1 MTQPSEP
8 FGATN
13 SRSEKLLR
21 GDPGAFS
28 FTATSFTVLPGLP
41 GAVQMQVN
49 FQGDCDGFGF
59 TLGTMNLSR
68 HGPSFGRWSCC
79 AATFPERAD
88 GLTGT
93 AQGSVSGLAPK
104 RWRTQGLATLSDGR
118 EFRVDGE
125 LDLGSQAWCGQLLP
139 RN

>member
-1 MTQPSEP
+1 MTLSSEP
-8 FGATN
+8 
-13 SRSEKLLR
+13 S
-21 GDPGAFS
+21 GDFS
-28 FTATSFTVLPGLP
+28 FTATSFTVLPGPP

-49 FQGDCDGFGF
+49 FQGLCSSFGF

-68 HGPSFGRWSCC
+68 HGPSFGAWSCC
-79 AATFPERAD
+79 IATFPEGAD

-93 AQGSVSGLAPK
+93 AQGSVSSLAPN

-125 LDLGSQAWCGQLLP
+125 LDLGSRTWIGQLRP
-139 RN
+139 RI